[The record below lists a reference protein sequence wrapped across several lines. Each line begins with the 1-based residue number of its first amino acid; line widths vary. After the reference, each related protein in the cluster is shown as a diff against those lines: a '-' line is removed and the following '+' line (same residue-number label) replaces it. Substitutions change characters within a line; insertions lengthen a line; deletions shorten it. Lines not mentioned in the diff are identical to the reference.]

1 MLMTEYATS
10 GQLYDFNCFDTD
22 GNVWKGSAFV
32 AWADGDYLAY
42 RVPATEAGT
51 SGRFT
56 ATAPTGTA
64 RWEMRLRGAT
74 LAISYVVGA
83 SYNFQVIATNAATAA
98 TQATAAAIDAA
109 RSVALGESD
118 ENIEL
123 RSGAYSKVLYQ
134 RGTNTELLPI
144 KPALQPG
151 GDPLTNPATQQLAGF
166 RETP

>member
-22 GNVWKGSAFV
+22 GSVWNGSAFV

-74 LAISYVVGA
+74 LAISYVVAADKDLTAAFKADAELGTA
-83 SYNFQVIATNAATAA
+83 DGGLVANVGKIPRAATAKA
-98 TQATAAAIDAA
+98 DGEAVTRNKVGTATA
-109 RSVALGESD
+109 STL
-118 ENIEL
+118 
-123 RSGAYSKVLYQ
+123 
-134 RGTNTELLPI
+134 TETLS
-144 KPALQPG
+144 
-151 GDPLTNPATQQLAGF
+151 
-166 RETP
+166 